1 MKVFQV
7 PFCFLPDPIG
17 GTEVYVANLA
27 RRLMRAGV
35 DVRVVAPAT
44 RSSAYNIGDLD
55 VRRFAVSGAIGDVAE
70 LYGDGDRQAA
80 DEFMRI
86 VDEQSPDLVHLHA
99 FTPAISLRLVQGCK
113 RRGIPV
119 IFTYH
124 TPTASCQRGTLMLW
138 GESRCDGRLEQARCA
153 ACTLQGAGLD
163 RRLAKALGLLP
174 PAVGR
179 SLGKAGVQGSMWTA
193 LRMTELIR
201 MRHAAFR
208 KMVAEVDHIVA
219 VCEWVRGVLLANGV
233 PPDKISLSRQGI
245 ENIQTQGRAS
255 IRPAADGAHRAV
267 RLVFVGRF
275 DPTKGVHILFDALR
289 KAPSLAVT
297 LDIYGVVQSD
307 ANAAYSERLLNLA
320 KDDSR
325 IAFHDPVP
333 SWEIVGCLRQYDFLA
348 VPSQWMETGPMVALE
363 AFAAG
368 IPVIGANLGGVAEL
382 VQDGINGLLID
393 ANSPDGWLETLRR
406 ITEQPELRAAL
417 AAGVRPPKSA
427 AAVST
432 EMLALY
438 RACQRQERTRGSS
451 RCRALQAN
459 L

>member
-35 DVRVVAPAT
+35 DVRVVAPAP

-55 VRRFAVSGAIGDVAE
+55 VRRFAISGTIGDVAE
-70 LYGDGDRQAA
+70 LYGDGDIQAA

-99 FTPAISLRLVQGCK
+99 FTPAVSLRLVQACK

-124 TPTASCQRGTLMLW
+124 TPTVSCQRGTLMLW
-138 GESRCDGRLEQARCA
+138 GESRCDGRLEQTRCA

-208 KMVAEVDHIVA
+208 KMVAEVDHVVA

-255 IRPAADGAHRAV
+255 IRLAADGAPQAV
-267 RLVFVGRF
+267 RLVFVGRL

-289 KAPSLAVT
+289 KAPSLPVT
-297 LDIYGVVQSD
+297 LDIYGIVQSD
-307 ANAAYSERLLNLA
+307 ANADYSKRLLDLA
-320 KDDSR
+320 KNDFR

-333 SWEIVGCLRQYDFLA
+333 LWEIVRCLR
-348 VPSQWMETGPMVALE
+348 
-363 AFAAG
+363 
-368 IPVIGANLGGVAEL
+368 
-382 VQDGINGLLID
+382 
-393 ANSPDGWLETLRR
+393 
-406 ITEQPELRAAL
+406 
-417 AAGVRPPKSA
+417 
-427 AAVST
+427 
-432 EMLALY
+432 
-438 RACQRQERTRGSS
+438 
-451 RCRALQAN
+451 
-459 L
+459 

>member
-17 GTEVYVANLA
+17 GTEVYVASLA

-35 DVRVVAPAT
+35 EVRVVAPAT
-44 RSSAYNIGDLD
+44 RSSAYKIGDID
-55 VRRFAVSGAIGDVAE
+55 VRRFAISGAIGDVAE

-119 IFTYH
+119 IFAYP
-124 TPTASCQRGTLMLW
+124 TPTAGCQRGTLMLW
-138 GESRCDGRLEQARCA
+138 GESPCDGKLEQARCA

-179 SLGKAGVQGSMWTA
+179 SLGKTGVQGSIWTA

-201 MRHAAFR
+201 LRQAAFR

-219 VCEWVRGVLLANGV
+219 VCEWVRAVLLANGV

-245 ENIQTQGRAS
+245 EDIPGQARAA
-255 IRPAADGAHRAV
+255 IRPASDDASRAV
-267 RLVFVGRF
+267 RLVFVGRL
-275 DPTKGVHILFDALR
+275 DPTKGLHILFDALR
-289 KAPSLAVT
+289 KAPSLRIA
-297 LDIYGVVQSD
+297 LDIYGIVQSD
-307 ANAAYSERLLNLA
+307 ANADYSKRLLDLA
-320 KDDSR
+320 KEDPR

-333 SWEIVGCLRQYDFLA
+333 SWEIVACLRQYDFLV
-348 VPSQWMETGPMVALE
+348 VPSQWMETGPMVVLE

-368 IPVIGANLGGVAEL
+368 IPVIGARLGGVAEL
-382 VQDGINGLLID
+382 VQHGVNGLLVE
-393 ANSPDGWLETLRR
+393 ANSTDGWLETLRR
-406 ITEQPELRAAL
+406 ISDHPELRAAL
-417 AAGVRPPKSA
+417 AAGVRRPKSA
-427 AAVST
+427 ADVST

-438 RACQRQERTRGSS
+438 QACQRRDRTRGSS
-451 RCRALQAN
+451 RCAVLQAN